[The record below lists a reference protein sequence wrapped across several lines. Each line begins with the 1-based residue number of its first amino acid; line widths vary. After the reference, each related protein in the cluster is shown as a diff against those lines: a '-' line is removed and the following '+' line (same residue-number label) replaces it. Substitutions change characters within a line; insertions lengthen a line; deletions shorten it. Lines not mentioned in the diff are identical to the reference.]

1 MLNPSISPLEVST
14 EKFSNPYVTAD
25 GQQRAIVSFKGFETL
40 WFNTGTLCN
49 LECLNCYIES
59 SPKNDRLV
67 YLKLAEVKTYL
78 DEAATLVP
86 SPSEIGFTGGEPF
99 MNPDF
104 VAMLD
109 LSLGMNFRVLVLT
122 NAMKPMHHRRS
133 DLLELH
139 KKYDDRLA
147 IRVSLDHYSQ
157 VNHEELRGRHS
168 WVPAVEGLTWL
179 SRSGLRVSVAGRMI
193 WGETESE
200 VRNGYRRLFET
211 LDVTIDADDPQQLIL
226 FPEMDEKLDVPEIT
240 ETCWKTLDVDP
251 SSIMCATSRMVVKPK
266 GALSPHVMACTIL
279 PYEEEFAMGKT
290 LAESSESV
298 KLNHPHCARFC
309 VLGGGS
315 CSVSK

>member
-1 MLNPSISPLEVST
+1 MLNPSVSILEAPT
-14 EKFSNPYVTAD
+14 EKFSDPDMTAD
-25 GQQRAIVSFKGFETL
+25 GQQRAIVSFNGFETL

-67 YLKLAEVKTYL
+67 YLKLAEVKSYL

-86 SPSEIGFTGGEPF
+86 RPAEIGFTGGEPF

-104 VAMLD
+104 VAMLA
-109 LSLGMNFRVLVLT
+109 LSLDMNFRVLVLT

-139 KKYDDRLA
+139 AKHGDRLA
-147 IRVSLDHYSQ
+147 VRVSLDHYSQ
-157 VNHEELRGRHS
+157 AKHEELRGSRS
-168 WVPAVEGLTWL
+168 WAAAIEGLTWL
-179 SRSGLRVSVAGRMI
+179 AQSGLSVSVAGRMI
-193 WGETESE
+193 WGETECE
-200 VRNGYRRLFET
+200 ARNGYRRLFET
-211 LDVTIDADDPQQLIL
+211 LGATIDADDPQQLIL
-226 FPEMDEKLDVPEIT
+226 FPEMNEKLDVPEIT

-266 GALSPHVMACTIL
+266 GAARPHVMACTIL
-279 PYEEEFAMGKT
+279 PYEEEFAMGTT
-290 LAESSESV
+290 LAESSQPV